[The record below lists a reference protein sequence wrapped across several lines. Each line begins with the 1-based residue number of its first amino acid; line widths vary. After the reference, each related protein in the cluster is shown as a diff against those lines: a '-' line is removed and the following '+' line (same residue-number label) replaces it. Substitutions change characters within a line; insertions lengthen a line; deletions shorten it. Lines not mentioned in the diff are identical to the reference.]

1 MKIKLKPHIIC
12 GYIATILFCLMLL
25 PQLYKSITTK
35 SVDDISICFLF
46 LMLSAATFMSIYS
59 YTIKAYPVFITNI
72 CNIIVSSTL
81 IIVYFLYK

>member
-35 SVDDISICFLF
+35 SVHDISVCFLF
-46 LMLSAATFMSIYS
+46 LHTLAGTFMSIYS
-59 YTIKAYPVFITNI
+59 YSIKAYPVLITNI
-72 CNIIVSSTL
+72 FNIIISLTL